1 MKKKNGQ
8 TPDRSEPGMKLLSS
22 IAATLFTI
30 LAAAFSAHCC
40 LGLQSQALGPATASE
55 PALPDG
61 KGKTELKNTCSQ
73 CHALNVIA
81 QKRRTK
87 QEWST
92 IVDQMQERGAQ
103 ATDEQVDLIIGYLA
117 AHFGQLIYIN
127 QASAE
132 GIQDAFAMTPQ
143 EAAAMLQ
150 YRRENGNFKN
160 LDDLLNMP
168 GVDAQKIREQSDN
181 IVFGSNAP

>member
-1 MKKKNGQ
+1 MEKKNEQ
-8 TPDRSEPGMKLLSS
+8 TPDRLEPRMRLLSS
-22 IAATLFTI
+22 IAATLFTL
-30 LAAAFSAHCC
+30 LAAAFPAHCC
-40 LGLQSQALGPATASE
+40 LGLQPQAPGPVSGSE
-55 PALPDG
+55 PVLPDG

-117 AHFGQLIYIN
+117 AHFGKLIYIN

-132 GIQDAFAMTPQ
+132 DIQDAFAMTPQ
-143 EAAAMLQ
+143 EAAAMLK
-150 YRRENGNFKN
+150 YRQESGNFKN

-168 GVDAQKIREQSDN
+168 GVDAQKIRKQSDN
-181 IVFGSNAP
+181 IVFGAP